1 MQGKGTINLLLV
13 LATVLTA
20 CQSSTHV
27 DTAAVIEEK
36 VQERLA
42 EFKRVIDLRCREK
55 MLEEAGLIA
64 DSLVLMQARLKKD
77 TLQRPVR
84 PVRPGEPELKTLND
98 SLPLKPLFEPTIR
111 KSKEIK
117 QASDTQGN

>member
-1 MQGKGTINLLLV
+1 MQRSITLILILAAV
-13 LATVLTA
+13 LSA
-20 CQSSTHV
+20 CESATHV
-27 DTAAVIEEK
+27 DIEAVIEEN

-64 DSLVLMQARLKKD
+64 DSLVLLQARLKKD
-77 TLQRPVR
+77 TLHRPPR

-98 SLPLKPLFEPTIR
+98 SLPLKPLFEPTIKPER
-111 KSKEIK
+111 AKP
-117 QASDTQGN
+117 ASSTQGG